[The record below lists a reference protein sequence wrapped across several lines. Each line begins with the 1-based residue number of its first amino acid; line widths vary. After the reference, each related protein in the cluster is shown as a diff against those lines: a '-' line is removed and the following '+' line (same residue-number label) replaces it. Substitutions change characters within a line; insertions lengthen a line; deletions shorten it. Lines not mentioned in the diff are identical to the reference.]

1 MTAAH
6 RSSTLW
12 LVATLA
18 SINVHLAPD
27 SDRRPV
33 IVIVLHNYAA
43 ITPSILEHAAREVDR
58 TFAQLGVGV
67 RWMAPPVDIENRLDS
82 LDELVAATI
91 HVRLFRRDTREQTVP
106 GVLGIDAPSG
116 VRSQFTVTHVLYEPI
131 GDDSASALALAYV
144 MAHLV
149 GNVVM
154 APDASRPA
162 MIVRAAQNEVER
174 LRRGEP
180 VFTSEL
186 VDRIRAGARSD
197 AR

>member
-6 RSSTLW
+6 RPSTLW

-27 SDRRPV
+27 SDPRPV
-33 IVIVLHNYAA
+33 IVVVLHNYAGIA
-43 ITPSILEHAAREVDR
+43 PPILQHAVRDVDR
-58 TFAQLGVGV
+58 TFAQLGIGL
-67 RWMAPPVDIENRLDS
+67 RWMSPPVDIENRVDG
-82 LDELVAATI
+82 LDEVVAATI
-91 HVRLFRRDTREQTVP
+91 HVRLFRRDTRDQPVT

-116 VRSQFTVTHVLYEPI
+116 LGSQLTVTHVLYEPV

-144 MAHLV
+144 MAHLI

-154 APDASRPA
+154 TSAASRPA
-162 MIVRAAQNEVER
+162 MIVRAARGEVER
-174 LRRGEP
+174 MRRDEP
-180 VFTSEL
+180 AFTRDEA
-186 VDRIRAGARSD
+186 DRIRAGARSG